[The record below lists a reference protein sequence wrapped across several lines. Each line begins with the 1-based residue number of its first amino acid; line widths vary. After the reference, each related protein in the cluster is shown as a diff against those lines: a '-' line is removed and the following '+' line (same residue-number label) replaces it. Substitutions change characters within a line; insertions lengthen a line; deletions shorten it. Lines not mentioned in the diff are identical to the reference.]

1 MNNLIN
7 SISKQTDIIN
17 ISEPKGLQKIK
28 VIGKTVDIFNECR
41 KDAGPITCVIATGAK
56 IGTDYGVQSI
66 GKAVIATGL
75 ATSRIGVGIPITI
88 GGVCID
94 NSADHVSKQV
104 YQNVVK
110 TGQDYTQCRKKN
122 NPITCGLAI
131 GSEKIFNTIT
141 NRPQVGKFVR
151 DDIINIADLAH
162 RTWTEPNGPRDK
174 INNFVNSTSKALDEL
189 KGVRV
194 NSVPSTL
201 KIAPGSKLTY
211 SFETQKISSNFGSEY
226 TCSSQI
232 DIQYLKEILNFFD
245 NDIYNINMTFASED
259 HVDYVREVK
268 NNTMIIETVFEPDEL
283 RSTKLGRFMYEADLV
298 LKQLLGTSKKINDNL
313 ADLYE
318 ETGKLYSICAFFNLN
333 PYDVKLIGKQIFM
346 GKRNINCVFHSY
358 EIEPNSIPN
367 FNPRIKK
374 LIEERKQFIKEYS
387 DTLNSTYNVLKS
399 RYAGEKRPLHELEE
413 ICKALTIAQIIK
425 ANNCVYDLD
434 EIEPYAK
441 VPTRTAIDIKYA
453 VKIPRHDDILVGGV
467 SMESANLFFS
477 KYGSEIS
484 TLLKTGKT
492 PSKLEQSFIKNI
504 KIKDLLE
511 YYINSGD
518 YVYCQNNFV
527 HKENFN
533 FSIYE
538 MDFNEI
544 LLELQNVYFEVFEK
558 YQTDENKLKKYLKKF
573 ALKYPTNKF
582 CILLLD
588 NIDHPIFFDK
598 LNIIIVDKFGS
609 FGEEEEQEQE
619 DMIYCEDKF
628 ILLEDFDW
636 DIYKNDFKLVRI
648 EFEKLFFDLIDKYQS
663 DEEKFQKYLKK
674 FALKYPTN
682 KFCIL
687 LLENIDKSSF
697 NNLTIIIGEKII
709 EKTKI

>member
-1 MNNLIN
+1 METNLTN
-7 SISKQTDIIN
+7 LISKQTDIIS
-17 ISEPKGLQKIK
+17 ISEPKGASIINK
-28 VIGKTVDIFNECR
+28 IGKIANTYNECR
-41 KDAGPITCVIATGAK
+41 KEAGPITCTIATGAK

-75 ATSRIGVGIPITI
+75 ATSRIGVGIPITV

-94 NSADHVSKQV
+94 NSADYVSKQV

-141 NRPQVGKFVR
+141 NRPEVGKFVR

-162 RTWTEPNGPRDK
+162 RTWTDPNGPRGK

-226 TCSSQI
+226 TCSSPI

-245 NDIYNINMTFASED
+245 NNEYNFKMSFASED
-259 HVDYVREVK
+259 HIDYIREVK
-268 NNTMIIETVFEPDEL
+268 NNAMIIDTVFEPDKL
-283 RSTKLGRFMYEADLV
+283 RSTKLGRFMCEADLV
-298 LKQLLGTSKKINDNL
+298 LKQLIGASKKINDNL

-318 ETGKLYSICAFFNLN
+318 ETGKIYSICAFFNLN

-358 EIEPNSIPN
+358 EIEPDSIPN
-367 FNPRIKK
+367 FNPKIEK
-374 LIEERKQFIKEYS
+374 LIEQRKQFIKEYS

-413 ICKALTIAQIIK
+413 ICKALSMAQIIK
-425 ANNCVYDLD
+425 ANNCTFDLG
-434 EIEPYAK
+434 EIKPYAK
-441 VPTRTAIDIKYA
+441 IPIRISIDIKYA
-453 VKIPRHDDILVGGV
+453 VKIPRHNDILVGGV
-467 SMESANLFFS
+467 FIDCANLFVEKF
-477 KYGSEIS
+477 KYDIS

-492 PSKLEQSFIKNI
+492 PTKLEQLLVKNTQIKN
-504 KIKDLLE
+504 LLE
-511 YYINSGD
+511 YYISSGE
-518 YVYCQNNFV
+518 YIFCQNNFV
-527 HKENFN
+527 HKEKFDFN
-533 FSIYE
+533 IYE

-573 ALKYPTNKF
+573 AQKYPTNKF

-588 NIDHPIFFDK
+588 NIDHPVFFGE

-609 FGEEEEQEQE
+609 FGEEEQEQE

-628 ILLEDFDW
+628 ILLEDFVW

-663 DEEKFQKYLKK
+663 DEENFQKYLKK

-682 KFCIL
+682 KFCVL
-687 LLENIDKSSF
+687 LLENIDKPSF